1 MFEEPGS
8 LPMRAAMASF
18 LGGLFGVAMILYTHV
33 AHAQDTTPAEP
44 TARASVVAILERL
57 GDATLHT
64 LRGSEGPEAGSVAG
78 MRGLRLRASATA
90 SASNGQTT
98 ESSGGL
104 RWQATSQRVLRSE
117 VDNPRSSDQVSVGLQ
132 LRF

>member
-64 LRGSEGPEAGSVAG
+64 LRGSEGQVAGSVPG
-78 MRGLRLRASATA
+78 MRGLRLRASAGNGPTA
-90 SASNGQTT
+90 

-117 VDNPRSSDQVSVGLQ
+117 VDNPRSNDQVSVGLQ

>member
-18 LGGLFGVAMILYTHV
+18 LGGLFGVAMILYTHL
-33 AHAQDTTPAEP
+33 AHAQDTPLAEP
-44 TARASVVAILERL
+44 TARASAVAILERL

-64 LRGSEGPEAGSVAG
+64 LRDNDSSPAGGVAG
-78 MRGLRLRASATA
+78 MRGLRLRTSANNGTA
-90 SASNGQTT
+90 T
-98 ESSGGL
+98 EASGGL
-104 RWQATSQRVLRSE
+104 RWQAASHRILRSE
-117 VDNPRSSDQVSVGLQ
+117 VDNPRSNDQVSVGLQ

>member
-33 AHAQDTTPAEP
+33 AHAEDTTAAEP
-44 TARASVVAILERL
+44 TARASAIAVLERL

-64 LRGSEGPEAGSVAG
+64 RRGIEGPAAGSLSG
-78 MRGLRLRASATA
+78 MQGLRLRASA
-90 SASNGQTT
+90 SASNGPTT

-104 RWQATSQRVLRSE
+104 RWQATSQRLLRSE
-117 VDNPRSSDQVSVGLQ
+117 VDNPRSNDQVSVGLQ

>member
-64 LRGSEGPEAGSVAG
+64 LRGSEGQVAGSVPG
-78 MRGLRLRASATA
+78 MRGLRLRASASNDLTA
-90 SASNGQTT
+90 